1 MTLETQMHHLKPGQP
16 GGGLD
21 DLFDGSLGTAAA
33 VAIGAALLSDLF

>member
-1 MTLETQMHHLKPGQP
+1 MHRFKPGQP

-21 DLFDGSLGTAAA
+21 DLFDGDLGAVAA